1 MKTLKLNMVLAMIT
15 FTIAG
20 LTSAAKTSAY
30 LKERLYLTF
39 DNAMK
44 CSKLVLALYQQDQP
58 KLPRRHQNSYL
69 ASVIVED
76 TQYVIMGSY
85 EEWKDFY
92 SMKWDY
98 LEKCCPSVICAN

>member
-44 CSKLVLALYQQDQP
+44 CNDLVLALYQLYQP
-58 KLPRRHQNSYL
+58 CLPRRHQNSYL
-69 ASVIVED
+69 AAVILED
-76 TQYVIMGSY
+76 IQYVIMGSY
-85 EEWKDFY
+85 EQWKDFY
-92 SMKWDY
+92 TTKWEY
-98 LEKCCPSVICAN
+98 LEKNCPSVICAN